1 MQLNEPGFHTR
12 TKAWLAPRV
21 GLKCRFK
28 ILTGGDTIYEG
39 FLDYRRNRG
48 TWVLE
53 LFGTTID
60 CSECLIEDLDL
71 TKISL

>member
-1 MQLNEPGFHTR
+1 MQLNEPGFHIR
-12 TKAWLAPRV
+12 QKAWLAQRV

-28 ILTGGDTIYEG
+28 LPTTGDRIYEG
-39 FLDYRRNRG
+39 FLDYRRTRG

-60 CSECLIEDLDL
+60 CAECLIEDIDL